1 MEAVGLG
8 GGIGTSLS
16 MLGEQPT
23 IHGSTFPAT
32 IHAQVALGQGHVP
45 LTGTVPAFFAIG
57 REQLLIQAPQCLPTK
72 TADHDSSSLRTS
84 DYEDNNDN
92 SPENNFSLL
101 CHGT

>member
-32 IHAQVALGQGHVP
+32 IHAQVALGHGHVP
-45 LTGTVPAFFAIG
+45 PTGTVPAF
-57 REQLLIQAPQCLPTK
+57 
-72 TADHDSSSLRTS
+72 
-84 DYEDNNDN
+84 
-92 SPENNFSLL
+92 SP
-101 CHGT
+101 